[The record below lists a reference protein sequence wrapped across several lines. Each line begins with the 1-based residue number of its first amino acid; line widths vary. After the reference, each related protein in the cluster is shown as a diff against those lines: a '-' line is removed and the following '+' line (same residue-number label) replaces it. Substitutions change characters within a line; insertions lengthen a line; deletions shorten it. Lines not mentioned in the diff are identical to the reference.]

1 MTDQKSQLRELANAI
16 SRGDAVFFVGAGLSA
31 GAGLPTWTQLVDGM
45 RAELTPHEPSEAN
58 PMLVAQFYRN
68 QHGDHKLFTFLRK
81 ALRTSKAHPTTAH
94 RAMASLPVR
103 VFYTTNYDDLLE
115 TTLKENGRDFHV
127 IANDQEVSLWDEK
140 DEVQV
145 VKLHGDLDNA
155 KSIVLTEEDYVRF
168 MYENKAI
175 QRKLIDTFSFR
186 TVIFVGYSL
195 SDPNI
200 SLIYNNLLHEL
211 GHLKRPAYILTFD
224 AGIHKTREWE
234 RRKIFPIVIPKAEDQ
249 QRQQA
254 LDTFFKELKQEV
266 TRVQRQAPCDIII
279 VEDDLYSRDILHDVL
294 ASRYPEASIECA
306 TDGLEALMLIA
317 RRQPKVILA
326 DLRMPRMDGWE
337 LMELLRKSPEHKET
351 RIILISANE
360 VDAERAA
367 SLNVDEIIR
376 KPIPHAQLLAAVD
389 RAYAATARLPKHT
402 RRHDDPKK
410 AAEGNAV

>member
-1 MTDQKSQLRELANAI
+1 MTDQKSKLRELANAI

-31 GAGLPTWTQLVDGM
+31 GAGLPTWTELVDGM
-45 RAELTPHEPSEAN
+45 REELMPEPEEAN

-81 ALRTSKAHPTTAH
+81 ALRSSTAQPTPAH
-94 RAMASLPVR
+94 RAMSSLPVR

-115 TTLKENGRDFHV
+115 TALKENGRAFHV
-127 IANDQEVSLWDEK
+127 IANDQEVSLWDER

-186 TVIFVGYSL
+186 TVIFVGYGL
-195 SDPNI
+195 NDPNI

-224 AGIHKTREWE
+224 ADLHKTREWE
-234 RRKIFPIVIPKAEDQ
+234 RRKIFPIVIPRGEKQEKHE
-249 QRQQA
+249 A
-254 LDTFFKELKQEV
+254 LYSYFKELKQEV
-266 TRVQRQAPCDIII
+266 TRVQRQTPCDMII
-279 VEDDLYSRDILHDVL
+279 VEDDPAAREILHDVL
-294 ASRYPEASIECA
+294 AFRYPEATIECA
-306 TDGLEALMLIA
+306 TDGLEALMMIA

-326 DLRMPRMDGWE
+326 DLWMPRMDGWE
-337 LMELLRKSPEHKET
+337 LLELLRNSPEHKET
-351 RIILISANE
+351 RIILVSANE
-360 VDAERAA
+360 VDRERAA
-367 SLNVDEIIR
+367 RLKVDAIFR
-376 KPIPHAQLLAAVD
+376 KPIPHAELLAAVD

-402 RRHDDPKK
+402 RRHDDVRKP
-410 AAEGNAV
+410 AERAE